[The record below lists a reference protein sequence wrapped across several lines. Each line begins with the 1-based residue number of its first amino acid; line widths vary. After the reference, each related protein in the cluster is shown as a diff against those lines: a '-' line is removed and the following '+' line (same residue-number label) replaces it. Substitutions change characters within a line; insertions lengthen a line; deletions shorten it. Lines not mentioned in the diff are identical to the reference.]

1 MNTGVIISLVGI
13 IIALSLLVV
22 MVMKGINIFI
32 IAIVCSSL
40 VAITGS
46 LNVYDALKVDYMT
59 GFVGFLQ
66 ANFFI
71 FLTGT
76 LMGKIMEITGG
87 AKSIAKMIVRWIGKD
102 KALLSIPIACGIL
115 AYGGVSVF
123 VVSFAVFPIALEI
136 FKEADLPRR
145 FIPAALTFGCSTFA
159 MVAPGAPQIQNIVPA
174 STLGTDIMA
183 GAVNGFISCAVMF
196 IVGSTILYKMVS
208 KEKANGGHFIA
219 HESDIFDEAEAT
231 NSKRENGPNGVIAL
245 IPLIVSILIINVKV
259 NGKAIVPIEVGV
271 FIGALLVY
279 LLLNKYQDNTKIVGH
294 VGDACK
300 TTVVAIC
307 NTCAVVAFGSVVKS
321 AVGFDF
327 IVNAMTNIPGPPIAG
342 AAVGTT
348 VIAGICG
355 SASGG
360 LGIAAPLLGPVF
372 LAKGVSAAALTRT
385 MAISS
390 AALDSLPHNGYIVTV
405 TNGLCKE
412 THKDAY
418 MPIFWVTVLT
428 PFIGTIVAVLLFTM
442 FPGLP

>member
-1 MNTGVIISLVGI
+1 MNTEVIVSLIGI
-13 IIALSLLVV
+13 LIGLSLLVI
-22 MVMKGINIFI
+22 MVMKGVNIFI
-32 IAIVCSSL
+32 IAIVCSVI
-40 VAITGS
+40 VAVTGG
-46 LNVYDALKVDYMT
+46 LNVYDALKVNYMT

-76 LMGKIMEITGG
+76 LMGKMMEVTGG

-159 MVAPGAPQIQNIVPA
+159 MVAPGAPQIQNVVPA
-174 STLGTDIMA
+174 EALGTDIMA
-183 GAVNGFISCAVMF
+183 GAVNGFISCGVMF
-196 IVGSTILYKMVS
+196 IIGSIILYRMVS
-208 KEKANGGHFIA
+208 KDKAKGGRFIA
-219 HESDIFDEAEAT
+219 HESDVFEEVAAT
-231 NSKRENGPNGVIAL
+231 NSKVSSLPNGLVAL
-245 IPLIVSILIINVKV
+245 IPLVVSILLINIKID
-259 NGKAIVPIEVGV
+259 GKAIVPIEVGV
-271 FIGALLVY
+271 FIGAFLVY
-279 LLLNKYQDNTKIVGH
+279 LLLNKYQDNSKVVGH

-300 TTVVAIC
+300 TTVLAIC

-327 IVNAMTNIPGPPIAG
+327 VVQAMTNIPGPALAG

-372 LAKGVSAAALTRT
+372 LAKGVPAAALTRT

-412 THKDAY
+412 SHKDAY
-418 MPIFWVTVLT
+418 MPIFWVTVVT
-428 PFIGTIVAVLLFTM
+428 PLIGTIVAVILFTL

>member
-360 LGIAAPLLGPVF
+360 LGIAAPL
-372 LAKGVSAAALTRT
+372 
-385 MAISS
+385 
-390 AALDSLPHNGYIVTV
+390 
-405 TNGLCKE
+405 
-412 THKDAY
+412 
-418 MPIFWVTVLT
+418 
-428 PFIGTIVAVLLFTM
+428 
-442 FPGLP
+442 